1 MDTTE
6 SPIVVGAFRERALAE
21 QAIDEL
27 RRAGFRDDEIRSSGK
42 GAMAGGLLET
52 LVNKFSGQGD
62 ESIFDALT
70 RQGMPKDEV
79 EYYQH
84 EDEAG
89 NIIVI
94 VQSYGH
100 QQQARDILSRYGV
113 YDARSR
119 PEYIK
124 DAHTVQLREEVLQPH
139 KQPVE
144 IGVVFIRKVVITEER
159 TIVVPV
165 MREELV
171 IERRSIPTSSTGAS
185 DSAIQP
191 SNNPDL
197 ADYQNQLIGK
207 LIEIDEGEV
216 IRIPIRTEQ
225 ILIEK
230 RPVVTEEL
238 IVSKRN
244 IQESRRF
251 TGTIQR
257 EEAHIER
264 EGNVT
269 IHGQGNYVE
278 DVPVRTEQ

>member
-1 MDTTE
+1 METAE
-6 SPIVVGAFRERALAE
+6 SPVVVGAFRERTLAE

-27 RRAGFRDDEIRSSGK
+27 RRAGFRDDEIRYSGK

-52 LVNKFSGQGD
+52 LVSKISGQGD
-62 ESIFDALT
+62 ESIFDTLA

-89 NIIVI
+89 YPIVM

-100 QQQARDILSRYGV
+100 QQQARDILSRFGA

-119 PEYIK
+119 PDYIK
-124 DAHTVQLREEVLQPH
+124 DAHTIQLREEVLQPH
-139 KQPVE
+139 KNSVE
-144 IGVVFIRKVVITEER
+144 IGEVFIRKVVITEER

-171 IERRSIPTSSTGAS
+171 IERRSIPSNSAGAA
-185 DSAIQP
+185 DSAVQP
-191 SNNPDL
+191 SNNPEL
-197 ADYQNQLIGK
+197 ADYQDQSIGK
-207 LIEIDEGEV
+207 LIEIGEGEV

-225 ILIEK
+225 VLIEK

-238 IVSKRN
+238 VVGKRH

-251 TGTIQR
+251 SGTVQR
-257 EEAHIER
+257 EEAHVER

-269 IHGQGNYVE
+269 IHGQGNYGE
-278 DVPVRTEQ
+278 DVPVRTEP

>member
-1 MDTTE
+1 METAE
-6 SPIVVGAFRERALAE
+6 SPAVVGAFRERALAE

-27 RRAGFRDDEIRSSGK
+27 RRAGFRDDEIRYSGK

-52 LVNKFSGQGD
+52 LVSKISGQGD
-62 ESIFDALT
+62 ESIFDTLA

-89 NIIVI
+89 YPIVM

-100 QQQARDILSRYGV
+100 QQQARDILSRFGA

-119 PEYIK
+119 PDYIK
-124 DAHTVQLREEVLQPH
+124 DAHTIQLREEVLQPH
-139 KQPVE
+139 KNSVE
-144 IGVVFIRKVVITEER
+144 IGEVFIRKVVITEER

-171 IERRSIPTSSTGAS
+171 IERRSIPSNSAGAA
-185 DSAIQP
+185 DSAVQP
-191 SNNPDL
+191 SNNPEL
-197 ADYQNQLIGK
+197 ADYQDQSIGK
-207 LIEIDEGEV
+207 LIEIGEGEV

-225 ILIEK
+225 VLIEK

-238 IVSKRN
+238 VVGKRH

-251 TGTIQR
+251 SGTVQR
-257 EEAHIER
+257 EEAHVER

-269 IHGQGNYVE
+269 IHGQGNYGE
-278 DVPVRTEQ
+278 DVPVRTEP